1 MFNLDAWVGYIAD
14 NSSKIICNAFSK
26 RLMKLGTTRVQWI
39 VLYYLGKD
47 ESISQKEL
55 GEKMNIKESSV
66 VRLID
71 RMERDGL
78 VERIKNEVDKRVTNL
93 NLTSKGK
100 EYRLNLLPEGEKFQ
114 DLLSRG
120 ISDEEMKIFLDVLS
134 KMVYNVEQYKDNEEC
149 TH

>member
-1 MFNLDAWVGYIAD
+1 
-14 NSSKIICNAFSK
+14 
-26 RLMKLGTTRVQWI
+26 MKLGTTRVQWI